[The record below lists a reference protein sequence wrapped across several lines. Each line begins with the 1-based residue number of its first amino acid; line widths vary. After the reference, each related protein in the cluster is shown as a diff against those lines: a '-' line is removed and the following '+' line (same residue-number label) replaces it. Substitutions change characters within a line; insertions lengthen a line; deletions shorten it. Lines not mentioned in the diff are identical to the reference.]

1 MQTHMM
7 RNVLSLALA
16 TSLLACGRGATGPG
30 RAGGEP
36 PAMTVADTLAV
47 ARAYAQAERLAD
59 AIAQYEKARTM
70 GAVGRDE
77 SAELASVYDIAGDY
91 ANAERIYREWLEK
104 TPDDAEFVQQ
114 LGLTL
119 LLEKRTAEGVAEL
132 KRATVLAPDDPRIQ
146 QDYGYAL
153 LEAGDAKSAVDV
165 LQAIV
170 EKEPGRSEAW
180 LLLAEAL
187 AARDEHDD
195 LAAAIE
201 ACTHALRADGTNANA
216 LKLRARLRSLSDDYE
231 RAFADYELL
240 ARGRPNDAGA
250 YLGAAGALIAL
261 NRLPEAKT
269 RVDRAAELK
278 GDHPWV
284 RLRRAQLA
292 WRSGDRAGYDALKVL
307 ALEHNDSVEV
317 WRDVK
322 DAARKFG
329 DKAAAKEA
337 AAQLARIHRGEKA
350 PSPSSN

>member
-1 MQTHMM
+1 MHDLMM
-7 RNVLSLALA
+7 RIVVCLAFAASLV
-16 TSLLACGRGATGPG
+16 ACSRGAEGPG

-36 PAMTVADTLAV
+36 PPMSVADTLAV
-47 ARAYAQAERLAD
+47 ARSYAQAERLPE
-59 AIAQYEKARTM
+59 AITQYEKARAM

-77 SAELASVYDIAGDY
+77 SAELASVYDITGDY
-91 ANAERIYREWLEK
+91 ANAERIYREWLAK
-104 TPDDAEFVQQ
+104 TPDDAEFAQQ

-119 LLEKRTAEGVAEL
+119 LLLKRTNDGVAQL
-132 KRATVLAPDDPRIQ
+132 KRAATLAPEDPRVQ

-153 LEAGDAKSAVDV
+153 LEAGDAKAAVDV
-165 LQAIV
+165 LQGAV
-170 EKEPGRSEAW
+170 DKDPGRSDAW

-187 AARDEHDD
+187 AARNEHDD
-195 LAAAIE
+195 QPAAIE

-216 LKLRARLRSLSDDYE
+216 LKLRARLRMQADDYE

-250 YLGAAGALIAL
+250 YLGSAGALIAL
-261 NRLPEAKT
+261 NRLAEAKT
-269 RVDRAAELK
+269 RVDRAEELK

-292 WRSGDRAGYDALKVL
+292 WRSGDRAGYESLKTL
-307 ALEHNDSVEV
+307 AVSHNDSIEV
-317 WRDVK
+317 WRDIK

-337 AAQLARIHRGEKA
+337 AAQLARIRGDRA
-350 PSPSSN
+350 H